1 MLTSSSFLRSVFT
14 KDSLQQ
20 RRNGLVF
27 LYKILNNLI
36 DSPFL
41 LQFINFYCTYYTSHR
56 SRPLFF
62 LDKAS
67 TEAKKKI
74 ATFSNFES
82 L

>member
-14 KDSLQQ
+14 MDSLQQ
-20 RRNGLVF
+20 RRTNAGLVF
-27 LYKILNNLI
+27 LYKLLKNLI

-41 LQFINFYCTYYTSHR
+41 LQPINLYYPDYTSHR

-67 TEAKKKI
+67 IKVKKKKSPLFQI
-74 ATFSNFES
+74 
-82 L
+82 